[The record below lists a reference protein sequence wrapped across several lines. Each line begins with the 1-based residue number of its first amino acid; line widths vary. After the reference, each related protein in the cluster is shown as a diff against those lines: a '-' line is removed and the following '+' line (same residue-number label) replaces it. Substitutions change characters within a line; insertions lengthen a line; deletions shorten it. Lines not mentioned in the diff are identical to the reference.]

1 MRSAA
6 ASTAALVATVI
17 GGTVTG
23 APGAIAVSSA
33 GNTSASVPASAAATP
48 SVWPRP
54 QSLHAQGGF
63 TPVTE
68 TVTLVAGPQAD
79 PYALE
84 AIRTALREAGARHIV
99 EAAAST
105 SKGTTVYA
113 DGPAA
118 AATLRALGAAGTG
131 DLPAGGYRL
140 AVGGETVALAGAGDD
155 GLFHAA
161 QTLRQLVT
169 AKGLPG
175 VVIRDWPATAVR
187 GTAESFY
194 GEPWSQSQRLAQLD
208 FLGRTKQNQY
218 LYAPGDDPY
227 RQEQW
232 REPYPAAQRSRFR
245 ALAERA
251 ERNHVTLAWAV
262 APGQAMCFSSED
274 DRKALLRKIDAMWAL
289 GMRAFQLQFQDVS
302 YSEWQC
308 GEDADTYGSG
318 PKAAAHA
325 QADVA
330 NAVAEHLRLHRRL
343 HFTARSSGLSMLP
356 TEYYQDGAT
365 AYRTALAGALNAGVP
380 VAWTG
385 VGVVPEKITGTQVA
399 GALAALG
406 HPLLTLDNYPVND
419 YAEDRLFLGPYNG
432 REPAVALATSGVL
445 AAAMRQAAASRIPL
459 FTAAD
464 YAWNPG
470 AYDPAGSWQAAIDD
484 LAGKDAG
491 KRAALR
497 ALAGNDASSALGGTE
512 SAYLRPLL
520 KDFWTAY
527 DDGTASGLDA
537 AAGRLKAA
545 FATMQSAPESL
556 DGLADGAFGAEV
568 RPWLS
573 QLARYGDAGGRAVDM
588 LLAQQ
593 RGDGTAAWRDRLAVE
608 RARKRIARSTA
619 TVGAGVL
626 APFLAKALETADA
639 WSGVGTDGRQ
649 PTSTLGSARS
659 TQLAAMT
666 DGKDSPA
673 WTSDAPP
680 QKDDAFGVDLG
691 TARTVRAVR
700 VTMGAQDRLRDAV
713 LEYSAGDGSGWRRA
727 GEFHDESTVT
737 ASLPAGAKARYV
749 RLRSAAAQESAVS
762 VREFAVTTPDEA
774 DDRPADTSPATDGD
788 VTTAYRPQ
796 GGSLTVSLG
805 SARPLDA
812 VTVLTDPA
820 GAGSEPGSV
829 EVHVPGEGW
838 RSLGALGSGWT
849 ELPAHA
855 AKADALRLTWNTAAD
870 APPVHE
876 IVPWYADR
884 PAARMTLDRTEA
896 DVEVGGDPATVS
908 AELADASP
916 DAARV
921 TLTAAAPD
929 GVTAAAPGAVDL
941 PRGGTLTVPVTV
953 AVPEGSAPGTY
964 EVPVT
969 LTVDGRAVRQTV
981 TVHAYPRTGGSDL
994 ARGAQAVSSADES
1007 ADFPASSVTDGDAA
1021 TRWSSPAQDGAWVQV
1036 QLERPAAIGRVDLVW
1051 QDAYA
1056 SRYEVLT
1063 SADGVTWHTAATVAD
1078 GAPGARTV
1086 HLDAP
1091 ADTRFLRV
1099 QGIDRGTKYGYS
1111 LYSVAAYTV
1120 ASG

>member
-1 MRSAA
+1 MIGRRMRSAA

-33 GNTSASVPASAAATP
+33 GNTS
-48 SVWPRP
+48 VWPRP

-68 TVTLVAGPQAD
+68 TVTLVAGPHAD

-105 SKGTTVYA
+105 RKGTTVYA
-113 DGPAA
+113 DG
-118 AATLRALGAAGTG
+118 TV
-131 DLPAGGYRL
+131 DLPDGGYRL
-140 AVGGETVALAGAGDD
+140 AIDGETVALAGAGDD

-169 AKGLPG
+169 EQGLPG
-175 VVIRDWPATAVR
+175 VVVRDWPAAAVR
-187 GTAESFY
+187 GIAESFY

-218 LYAPGDDPY
+218 LYAPGDDSY

-232 REPYPAAQRSRFR
+232 RDPYPAAQRSRFR

-251 ERNHVTLAWAV
+251 RRNHVTLAWAV
-262 APGQAMCFSSED
+262 APGQAMCFSSRD
-274 DRKALLRKIDAMWAL
+274 DRKALLRKMDMMWEL
-289 GMRAFQLQFQDVS
+289 GVRAFQVQFQDVS
-302 YSEWQC
+302 YSEWHC
-308 GEDADTYGSG
+308 DEDADTYGGG

-325 QADVA
+325 QADVV
-330 NAVAEHLRLHRRL
+330 NAVAEHLRLRMHLPSRPARL
-343 HFTARSSGLSMLP
+343 SVLP

-385 VGVVPEKITGTQVA
+385 VGVVPKKITGAQVA
-399 GALAALG
+399 GARAALG

-419 YAEDRLFLGPYNG
+419 YAADRVFLGPYSG
-432 REPAVALATSGVL
+432 REPAVATATSGVL
-445 AAAMRQAAASRIPL
+445 AAAMQQAAASRIAL

-464 YAWNPG
+464 YAWNPD

-491 KRAALR
+491 ARAALR

-527 DDGTASGLDA
+527 DDGTPTGLTA
-537 AAGRLKAA
+537 AADRLKAA
-545 FATMQSAPESL
+545 FATMRSAPQSL
-556 DGLADGAFGAEV
+556 DGLAGGAFGAEV

-573 QLARYGDAGGRAVDM
+573 QLARYGGAGGRAVDM
-588 LLAQQ
+588 LLAQR

-608 RARKRIARSTA
+608 RTRERIARSTA

-649 PTSTLGSARS
+649 PTSSLGSARS

-666 DGKDSPA
+666 DGKDSTA

-680 QKDDAFGVDLG
+680 QRNDAFGVDLG

-727 GEFHDESTVT
+727 GGFRDESTVS

-788 VTTAYRPQ
+788 VTTAYRPR
-796 GGSLTVSLG
+796 GGGLTVSLG

-820 GAGSEPGSV
+820 GAGSRPGSV
-829 EVHVPGEGW
+829 EVRVPGEGW

-855 AKADALRLTWNTAAD
+855 AKADALRLTWNAAAD

-953 AVPEGSAPGTY
+953 AVPAGTTPGTY

-969 LTVDGRAVRQTV
+969 LTVDGRTVRQTV
-981 TVHAYPRTGGSDL
+981 TVHAYPRTGGPDL
-994 ARGAQAVSSADES
+994 ARGAQAVSSADET
-1007 ADFPASSVTDGDAA
+1007 AGFPASSVTDGDAS

-1036 QLERPAAIGRVDLVW
+1036 RLERPAAIGRVDLVW

-1063 SADGVTWHTAATVAD
+1063 STDGLTWHTAATVSD

-1086 HLDAP
+1086 RLDAP

-1099 QGIDRGTKYGYS
+1099 RGIERGTKYGYS
-1111 LYSVAAYTV
+1111 LYCVAAYAV
-1120 ASG
+1120 AAG